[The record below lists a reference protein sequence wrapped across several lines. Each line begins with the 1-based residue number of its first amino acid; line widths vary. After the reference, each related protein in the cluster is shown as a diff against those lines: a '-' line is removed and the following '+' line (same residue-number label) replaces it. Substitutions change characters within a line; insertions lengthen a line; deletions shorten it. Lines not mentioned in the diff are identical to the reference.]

1 MVLQLIFIEVLAN
14 LHIKAPGRK
23 TQRRVSKFASQ
34 VATQY
39 YNMMVTT
46 KALRSIDSYDNSI
59 TSTTRLQC
67 TCPNG
72 DDVNY
77 GDDVRFQ
84 LSGQYSLRITESLTE
99 EAAGGANIYPQWKT
113 NVNQVKTNNYNFCLH
128 PRLVAAILKHVQLM
142 NIRVG
147 DESYKIEGYT

>member
-1 MVLQLIFIEVLAN
+1 
-14 LHIKAPGRK
+14 
-23 TQRRVSKFASQ
+23 
-34 VATQY
+34 
-39 YNMMVTT
+39 MMVTT

-84 LSGQYSLRITESLTE
+84 LSGQYSLRITKSLTE

-113 NVNQVKTNNYNFCLH
+113 NVNQVKTNNYKFRLH
-128 PRLVAAILKHVQLM
+128 RRLVAAILKHM
-142 NIRVG
+142 F
-147 DESYKIEGYT
+147 S